1 MVLVAGMASTAVIT
15 TGVTASLM
23 IVMIAADIRI
33 ITQAAGKKSCN
44 CVIRISVAAAVKP
57 DACLRQCVL
66 SAAADAAADQSID
79 SVLNQKAGKSAMTA
93 AIGIDHF
100 CIGDRSVFHFINL
113 KLFGVSE
120 MLKNFSVFISNCDFH
135 NVLVS
140 FFFYCYHCVLPPA
153 LSASGLLVSFT
164 DPVIP
169 TTDQEALS
177 VNDTSGKFFA
187 GTFIDL
193 RDRGTGNIHLGST
206 LAVCLF
212 LKINQADDFVF
223 IQRQSDS
230 F

>member
-44 CVIRISVAAAVKP
+44 CVIRISAAAAVKP

-66 SAAADAAADQSID
+66 SAATDAAADQSID

-120 MLKNFSVFISNCDFH
+120 MLKNFSVFIR
-135 NVLVS
+135 L
-140 FFFYCYHCVLPPA
+140 
-153 LSASGLLVSFT
+153 LSPFSFT
-164 DPVIP
+164 VITVSCRQHCP
-169 TTDQEALS
+169 
-177 VNDTSGKFFA
+177 
-187 GTFIDL
+187 
-193 RDRGTGNIHLGST
+193 HLVGSFPSQT
-206 LAVCLF
+206 
-212 LKINQADDFVF
+212 
-223 IQRQSDS
+223 R
-230 F
+230 

>member
-1 MVLVAGMASTAVIT
+1 MAGMASTAVIT

-44 CVIRISVAAAVKP
+44 CVIRISAAAAVKP
-57 DACLRQCVL
+57 DACLRQCIL

-113 KLFGVSE
+113 NLFGVSE
-120 MLKNFSVFISNCDFH
+120 MLKNFSVFISN
-135 NVLVS
+135 
-140 FFFYCYHCVLPPA
+140 CYHCVLPPA

-169 TTDQEALS
+169 TTDQEALP

-193 RDRGTGNIHLGST
+193 RDRGTGNIHLCST

-212 LKINQADDFVF
+212 LKIYQTDDFIF
-223 IQRQSDS
+223 IQRQGDS